1 MKSAFFSRTLLLLA
15 ALLFSMLTCNA
26 KDDSSDQLVGKW
38 TKLFNERTVT
48 FTITAEDKYT
58 VEFVGDEGIDVEGS
72 YVISGTQITFND
84 EAGDY
89 SSDEPG
95 IYEFQVSETSLTF
108 TNVNDPVY
116 GRSMLVEG
124 AWTLAKDA
132 K

>member
-1 MKSAFFSRTLLLLA
+1 MKSAFYSRTLLLLA
-15 ALLFSMLTCNA
+15 ALLFSILTCNA
-26 KDDSSDQLVGKW
+26 KDDPSDQLVGKW

-95 IYEFQVSETSLTF
+95 VYKFELNDSSVKF
-108 TNVNDPVY
+108 TNIDDPIY

-124 AWTLAKDA
+124 TWTKAKEA